1 MLTHGTYTCYTQTH
15 THAQTRTNTYTH
27 TRARAT
33 CVYTYPPAFCHSCCY
48 IHHTL
53 SVCCFQTNTHTH
65 TEVLWTLTSNWT
77 IVEER
82 AGLLKWPGSTQSFSF
97 SLNIFVLFCF
107 FFFFFYFLFFSSS
120 FLFFSLLEIRGF
132 FSGSVGRQ
140 TGRKLCKLLALAWSL
155 AHCIWNFSIHFSRV
169 LPTDDTCRRPIPW
182 FEHAEGSGGR
192 GRGCKQRERLVS
204 SLFSRATLQ
213 NSPHINTKNSAF
225 SFLSIRGRNFSG
237 TLIQQAAGS

>member
-27 TRARAT
+27 THTHTRALHVFIHTHQHFVIPAAISIT
-33 CVYTYPPAFCHSCCY
+33 HSQCVVFRP
-48 IHHTL
+48 
-53 SVCCFQTNTHTH
+53 THTH

-107 FFFFFYFLFFSSS
+107 FFFFSL
-120 FLFFSLLEIRGF
+120 LLEIRGF

-140 TGRKLCKLLALAWSL
+140 TGRKLQTT
-155 AHCIWNFSIHFSRV
+155 SISMEFGP
-169 LPTDDTCRRPIPW
+169 LYLE
-182 FEHAEGSGGR
+182 F
-192 GRGCKQRERLVS
+192 
-204 SLFSRATLQ
+204 FNTLQ
-213 NSPHINTKNSAF
+213 P
-225 SFLSIRGRNFSG
+225 SFAHS
-237 TLIQQAAGS
+237 